1 MLHNCSIFSRALHS
15 LANWDDY
22 RFFYALA
29 QTGSV
34 RTSADRLGV
43 NPSTVTRRLDGLENR
58 LGVKLFVR
66 SHAGLELTADGVDVY
81 DRLAPLAADLGDL
94 EATLSS
100 WGDDVAGSIRLT
112 MPDVLAIALMPEF
125 ASYAN
130 AHPQVTLEFIPANR
144 ALDLARAEADL
155 AIRVTDEPPDH
166 LIGRQLGES
175 RLGIFGSRRYLAEH
189 DPLSDPEQASWIES
203 PIESIRAPGFKN
215 RYFSRVP
222 IGMRCNGVLLQQ
234 AAAAADLGITLLP
247 CLVGD
252 ADERLERVGKLE
264 ALEAQ
269 PIWLLFHPDLRGSA
283 RIQSLSSHL
292 QAVFSKLESRLLGVS
307 TQEVNA

>member
-1 MLHNCSIFSRALHS
+1 MLHNCSIFSRALRS

-22 RFFYALA
+22 RFFYTLA

-34 RTSADRLGV
+34 RSSADRLAV
-43 NPSTVTRRLDGLENR
+43 NPSTVTRRLEGLESR

-66 SHAGLELTADGVDVY
+66 SHTGLELTADGSDLY
-81 DRLAPLAADLGDL
+81 ARLAPLAVDLRDL

-100 WGDDVAGSIRLT
+100 WGDAVAGSIRLAI
-112 MPDVLAIALMPEF
+112 PDVLTIILMPEF
-125 ASYAN
+125 ASYTN
-130 AHPQVTLEFIPANR
+130 AHPEVRLELIPDNR

-155 AIRVTDEPPDH
+155 AIRVTDEPPEH

-175 RLGIFGSRRYLAEH
+175 RLGIFGSRRYLAVH
-189 DPLSDPEQASWIES
+189 DPLTDPEQVSWIES
-203 PIESIRAPGFKN
+203 PIESVRAPGFRN
-215 RYFSRVP
+215 RYFPRVP
-222 IGMRCNGVLLQQ
+222 VRMCCHGVLLQQ

-247 CLVGD
+247 CVLGD
-252 ADERLERVGKLE
+252 ADERLQRIGELE

-269 PIWLLFHPDLRGSA
+269 PIWLLFHPDLRGAA